1 MSVAYARVWMDV
13 WRDGRDACMHAGMY
27 VCMYVCTYVYM
38 SVCMDVCMFV
48 CMYVCMYVCRCWLSH
63 SCLTTSSLSTV
74 TSLLWLLLE
83 LPSARPCGQGDCNIT
98 LPRRVRGL
106 DFVVGFYRLTFST
119 SPLHV
124 ARTERVLHKATIAR
138 PTT

>member
-1 MSVAYARVWMDV
+1 MRACGWTYGGME
-13 WRDGRDACMHAGMY
+13 GMHACMQACTY
-27 VCMYVCTYVYM
+27 VCMYICIY
-38 SVCMDVCMFV
+38 VCMYGCMYVCV
-48 CMYVCMYVCRCWLSH
+48 YVCMYVCRCWLSH